1 MNANERTD
9 FLLKELQTGRRP
21 VDAAGNVAGQSSRI
35 ESTLSQY
42 HVPVD
47 RRPRLIK
54 FSQFFWKVFAGD
66 TDTVYP
72 MIIEH
77 VATTPLWMSDSYL
90 SFLEDCIID
99 AASVGFASV
108 SFPFFI
114 DEREDVEAT
123 TERSFFDVRN
133 LFALRVYL
141 NDILSQQL
149 PKRMLDLAALRDELS
164 TETNPTL
171 QQRLL
176 AKIQVI
182 FGHMP
187 KIDKGKVLYQSLV
200 NPIPR
205 DYTENTRTAHP
216 LYSYSRAKERSLYLP
231 DAERISAMLALGSL
245 LGRAPQ
251 SNREATSAVIGTM
264 DERAMVSLFPDL
276 MERDQAVSSE
286 QRTLIEAA
294 LGQPYES
301 MRDLFFD
308 QMHQ

>member
-9 FLLKELQTGRRP
+9 FLLNELQAGRRP
-21 VDAAGNVAGQSSRI
+21 LDAAGNVAGQSSRI
-35 ESTLSQY
+35 EATLSQY
-42 HVPVD
+42 RVPEE
-47 RRPRLIK
+47 RRPRLIT

-72 MIIEH
+72 IIIEH
-77 VATTPLWMSDSYL
+77 VATRPLWMSDSYL

-123 TERSFFDVRN
+123 TKRSFFDVRN

-149 PKRMLDLAALRDELS
+149 PKRMLDLATLRDELS
-164 TETNPTL
+164 KETNPTL

-187 KIDKGKVLYQSLV
+187 KIDKGKVLYQS
-200 NPIPR
+200 IPR
-205 DYTENTRTAHP
+205 DYTENSRTAHP
-216 LYSYSRAKERSLYLP
+216 LYSYNRAKERSLFLP

-264 DERAMVSLFPDL
+264 DENTVVSLFPDL
-276 MERDQAVSSE
+276 IDRDQTVSSE